1 MERTTRIISLS
12 IKEKIIKN
20 SDKIRAFAKLE
31 ESRKSFSSPVDYEKE
46 RADAMDKTY
55 GNID

>member
-1 MERTTRIISLS
+1 MERKAWIISSSL
-12 IKEKIIKN
+12 KEKTIKN

-31 ESRKSFSSPVDYEKE
+31 ESRKAFSSPVDYEKE
-46 RADAMDKTY
+46 RADAMDKKY